1 MGNEKKIYLGLDI
14 GTNSVGYAVTDQEYH
29 LQRFHG
35 ADAWGS
41 VIFDEAS
48 TSAERRAYRS
58 ARRRLDR
65 RKQRIQLLQELFA
78 KEIEKVD
85 PRFFVR
91 LSESFRWRDETE
103 DPYIFFNDEDYT
115 DVQYMKDYPTIHHL
129 ICELMDSKEP
139 HDIRLVYL
147 ACAWLLAHRGHFLN
161 QIKVENLDELT
172 DISSVYD
179 SFLQF
184 FRENEYD
191 QPWGEINAAALGD
204 ILKKKTGVT
213 AKQKELKELLLNGK
227 KPEKLAREEFPF
239 SQDGLIRLLAGGSC
253 KPKDLFC
260 NEGYADYESIA
271 LGMDEEKFAELMT
284 GIGEDGELI
293 SVLRKLYEWGILA
306 DILEGSGKE
315 ISTISASKVAAYVQ
329 HKEDLQ
335 TLKEFIRKYL
345 PEKYDEVFRQTDKKN
360 NYVSYVYHAEK
371 NCRNQLKE
379 KASLEEFSKYI
390 LTLIGTIEPERED
403 AEAYEKMKSR
413 LELRSFLPKQKNTD
427 NRIIPHQLYEYELM
441 KILENAASYLPF
453 LREKDEEGYLTS
465 DKIHAIFT
473 FRVPYYV
480 GPLNEKSEHAW
491 IVRRAEGKITPW
503 NYKEM
508 IDEDAS
514 EEAFIKRMTNSC
526 SYLAGENVLPK
537 DSLCYQKFMVLNEI
551 NNLKINGHKIPLEV
565 KQGIYKA
572 LFEKKKKV
580 KRKEIEEYLIS
591 NNYLDK
597 NERENLTGIDEQIH
611 ASLSTYYS
619 FRKLLQAG
627 TLSEEDVERI
637 VERASYAEDKSRV
650 KKWLRKAYPG
660 LSEEDIRYIS
670 GIKIKDFG
678 RLSGKLL
685 KELEG
690 TDKKIGEATTI
701 LRLLWETNDNLME
714 ILSDRYTFMESVQ
727 EWNEVYYAGETKS
740 LKERFELDGV
750 SNAVRRPIYRTL
762 AIVKD
767 VEKAFGKPDKIF
779 VETTREKSPDSKGQ
793 RSKSRKQQI
802 QEFYALCKEE
812 SKELQRQLED
822 LGEYADNRLQSDRLF
837 LYFIQ
842 LGKCA
847 YSGTTIDLEKLMSGS
862 DRYNIDH
869 IYPQA
874 YVKDDSIINN
884 KVLVLSS
891 INGTK
896 QDRYP
901 IDAEIRKKMHGLW
914 SYWHKIGLI
923 SDEKYKR
930 LIRNTGF
937 TDDEKYGFINR
948 QLTETSQ
955 ANKLVAELLKEK
967 YPQAE
972 VVYTK
977 AGLVSDFRHE
987 FELPKSRS
995 YNDLHHAVDAYL
1007 NIAVGNVYHMK
1018 FSKLW
1023 FKLDTEYSL
1032 KTKTLFT
1039 KPVANAWDGENMLSE
1054 VKKTAKKNSA
1064 HFVKYATFKTGG
1076 LFDQMPV
1083 KKKEGLTSLKVG
1095 LPTERYGGYNKAG
1108 VMFFIPTR
1116 YKAGKKNEI
1125 IIMSVELLYGRRF
1138 LEDKDFSREYAF
1150 ARLEKILGKRVD
1162 EVSFPMGMRP
1172 WKVNTVL
1179 SLDGF
1184 RVCISGIGS
1193 GGKTLLAQSI
1203 VPFSSAE
1210 EWKLYIKKLDRFV
1223 EKNKKNQNYKY
1234 DMEYDKISK
1243 EENIRL
1249 YDLYIDKLQNSIYK
1263 KRINSPLQTLLEG
1276 KEKFEKL
1283 EILQQSQALLNIH
1296 LIFGRM
1302 AGGCDLTL
1310 IGGKKKSA
1318 STGNFSSTI
1327 SNWKKYYSDVRIIDQ
1342 SPSGLWERRS
1352 QNLLELL

>member
-48 TSAERRAYRS
+48 TSAERRSYRS
-58 ARRRLDR
+58 ARRRLER
-65 RKQRIQLLQELFA
+65 KKQRIRLLQEIFA

-85 PRFFVR
+85 PRFFIR
-91 LSESFRWRDETE
+91 LSESYRWRDETE
-103 DPYIFFNDEDYT
+103 DSYIFFNDDTYT
-115 DVQYMKDYPTIHHL
+115 DVQYMRDYPTIHHL

-161 QIKVENLDELT
+161 QIKVENLNELT
-172 DISSVYD
+172 DITNVYE

-184 FRENEYD
+184 FRDNEYD
-191 QPWGEINAAALGD
+191 QPWGEIEASDLGE
-204 ILKKKTGVT
+204 ILKKKAGVT
-213 AKQKELKELLLNGK
+213 AKQKELKEVLLKGK
-227 KPEKLAREEFPF
+227 KPEKLAREDFPF

-260 NEGYADYESIA
+260 REDYAEYESIT
-271 LGMDEEKFAELMT
+271 LGMDEEKYAELMAE
-284 GIGEDGELI
+284 IGEDGELI
-293 SVLRKLYEWGILA
+293 SALRKLYDWGILA
-306 DILEGSGKE
+306 DILDGSKG
-315 ISTISASKVAAYVQ
+315 ISTISASKVALYDQ
-329 HKEDLQ
+329 HKKDLR
-335 TLKEFIRKYL
+335 TLKYFIRKYL
-345 PEKYDEVFRQTDKKN
+345 PEKYNEIFRQAEKEN

-371 NCRNQLKE
+371 KSRDQLKE
-379 KASLEEFSKYI
+379 KAGLEEFSKYI
-390 LTLIGTIEPERED
+390 LKLIGTIEPEKED
-403 AEAYEKMKSR
+403 LEAYEEMKSR

-427 NRIIPHQLYEYELM
+427 NRIIPHQLYEYELS
-441 KILENAASYLPF
+441 KLLENASSYLPF
-453 LREKDEEGYLTS
+453 LKEKDEEGYLTS

-480 GPLNEKSEHAW
+480 GPLNAKSEHAW
-491 IVRRAEGKITPW
+491 IVRKAGKITPW

-514 EEAFIKRMTNSC
+514 EEAFIRRMTNCC
-526 SYLAGENVLPK
+526 SYLAGERVLPK
-537 DSLCYQKFMVLNEI
+537 DSLYYQKFMVLNEI
-551 NNLKINGHKIPLEV
+551 NNLKIDGRKIPVEA

-580 KRKEIEEYLIS
+580 RRKEIEEYLIS

-597 NERENLTGIDEQIH
+597 DKRESLTGIDEQIH
-611 ASLSTYYS
+611 ASLSTYCS

-650 KKWLRKAYPG
+650 KKWLSKEYPE
-660 LSEEDIRYIS
+660 LSEDDIRYIA

-714 ILSDRYTFMESVQ
+714 ILSDRYTFTESIR
-727 EWNEVYYAGETKS
+727 EWNEAYYAGEAKS
-740 LKERFELDGV
+740 LKERFDLAGV
-750 SNAVRRPIYRTL
+750 SNAVRRSIYRTL

-779 VETTREKSPDSKGQ
+779 VETTREKNPDSKGK
-793 RSKSRKQQI
+793 RTKSRKQQI
-802 QEFYALCKEE
+802 QEFYELCKEE
-812 SKELQRQLED
+812 SKELQRQLEA
-822 LGEYADNRLQSDRLF
+822 LGEYADSRLQSDRLF
-837 LYFIQ
+837 LYFMQ

-847 YSGTTIDLEKLMSGS
+847 YSGTPINLEKLMSGS
-862 DRYNIDH
+862 DIYNIDH

-874 YVKDDSIINN
+874 YVKDDSITNN
-884 KVLVLSS
+884 KVLVLSD
-891 INGTK
+891 INGNK
-896 QDRYP
+896 KDRYP
-901 IDAEIRKKMHGLW
+901 IDAEIREKMHGLW
-914 SYWHKIGLI
+914 SYWHKVGLI

-948 QLTETSQ
+948 QLIETSQ
-955 ANKLVAELLKEK
+955 ANKMVAELLKEK
-967 YPQAE
+967 YPEAE
-972 VVYTK
+972 VIYSK
-977 AGLVSDFRHE
+977 AGLVTDFRKE
-987 FELPKSRS
+987 FELLKSRS

-1018 FSKLW
+1018 FSKAR
-1023 FKLDTEYSL
+1023 FKLDSEYSL
-1032 KTKTLFT
+1032 KTKTLFS
-1039 KPVANAWDGENMLSE
+1039 KPVDKAWDGENMLSE

-1083 KKKEGLTSLKVG
+1083 KRKEGLTSLKAG
-1095 LPTERYGGYNKAG
+1095 LPTERYGGYNRAG
-1108 VMFFIPTR
+1108 AMFFIPTR
-1116 YKAGKKNEI
+1116 YKAGKKNEV

-1138 LEDKDFSREYAF
+1138 LEDKDFAKEYAF
-1150 ARLEKILGKRVD
+1150 ARLEKILGKKVD

-1184 RVCISGIGS
+1184 RVCISGTGS
-1193 GGKTLLAQSI
+1193 RGKELICQSM
-1203 VPFSSAE
+1203 VQFSSAE
-1210 EWKLYIKKLDRFV
+1210 EWKLYIKKLDSFV
-1223 EKNKKNQNYKY
+1223 EKNKKYPNYKY
-1234 DMEYDKISK
+1234 NMEYDKISK
-1243 EENIRL
+1243 EDNIRL

-1263 KRINSPLQTLLEG
+1263 KRINSPLQVLVDG

-1283 EILQQSQALLNIH
+1283 EILEQSKALLNIH
-1296 LIFGRM
+1296 LIFGRI
-1302 AGGCDLTL
+1302 AGGIDLSL
-1310 IGGKKKSA
+1310 IGGGTKIAK
-1318 STGNFSSTI
+1318 TTRSSSI
-1327 SNWKKYYSDVRIIDQ
+1327 SNWKKYYSDVRLIDQ
-1342 SPSGLWERRS
+1342 SPSGLWERQS

>member
-1 MGNEKKIYLGLDI
+1 M
-14 GTNSVGYAVTDQEYH
+14 
-29 LQRFHG
+29 
-35 ADAWGS
+35 
-41 VIFDEAS
+41 
-48 TSAERRAYRS
+48 
-58 ARRRLDR
+58 
-65 RKQRIQLLQELFA
+65 
-78 KEIEKVD
+78 
-85 PRFFVR
+85 
-91 LSESFRWRDETE
+91 
-103 DPYIFFNDEDYT
+103 
-115 DVQYMKDYPTIHHL
+115 
-129 ICELMDSKEP
+129 
-139 HDIRLVYL
+139 
-147 ACAWLLAHRGHFLN
+147 
-161 QIKVENLDELT
+161 
-172 DISSVYD
+172 
-179 SFLQF
+179 
-184 FRENEYD
+184 
-191 QPWGEINAAALGD
+191 
-204 ILKKKTGVT
+204 
-213 AKQKELKELLLNGK
+213 
-227 KPEKLAREEFPF
+227 
-239 SQDGLIRLLAGGSC
+239 
-253 KPKDLFC
+253 
-260 NEGYADYESIA
+260 
-271 LGMDEEKFAELMT
+271 
-284 GIGEDGELI
+284 
-293 SVLRKLYEWGILA
+293 
-306 DILEGSGKE
+306 
-315 ISTISASKVAAYVQ
+315 
-329 HKEDLQ
+329 
-335 TLKEFIRKYL
+335 
-345 PEKYDEVFRQTDKKN
+345 
-360 NYVSYVYHAEK
+360 
-371 NCRNQLKE
+371 
-379 KASLEEFSKYI
+379 
-390 LTLIGTIEPERED
+390 
-403 AEAYEKMKSR
+403 
-413 LELRSFLPKQKNTD
+413 
-427 NRIIPHQLYEYELM
+427 
-441 KILENAASYLPF
+441 
-453 LREKDEEGYLTS
+453 
-465 DKIHAIFT
+465 
-473 FRVPYYV
+473 
-480 GPLNEKSEHAW
+480 
-491 IVRRAEGKITPW
+491 
-503 NYKEM
+503 
-508 IDEDAS
+508 
-514 EEAFIKRMTNSC
+514 
-526 SYLAGENVLPK
+526 
-537 DSLCYQKFMVLNEI
+537 
-551 NNLKINGHKIPLEV
+551 
-565 KQGIYKA
+565 
-572 LFEKKKKV
+572 
-580 KRKEIEEYLIS
+580 
-591 NNYLDK
+591 
-597 NERENLTGIDEQIH
+597 
-611 ASLSTYYS
+611 
-619 FRKLLQAG
+619 
-627 TLSEEDVERI
+627 
-637 VERASYAEDKSRV
+637 
-650 KKWLRKAYPG
+650 
-660 LSEEDIRYIS
+660 
-670 GIKIKDFG
+670 
-678 RLSGKLL
+678 
-685 KELEG
+685 
-690 TDKKIGEATTI
+690 
-701 LRLLWETNDNLME
+701 
-714 ILSDRYTFMESVQ
+714 
-727 EWNEVYYAGETKS
+727 
-740 LKERFELDGV
+740 
-750 SNAVRRPIYRTL
+750 
-762 AIVKD
+762 
-767 VEKAFGKPDKIF
+767 
-779 VETTREKSPDSKGQ
+779 ETTREKSPDSKGQ